1 MTGSQKWA
9 KYLHSKDLKR
19 LMNEVKRKWISYGR
33 LTGKIVLKNVTD
45 SERKDINGVIGK
57 HYASDTIS
65 ISAKDFEQA
74 ILHSSFGETSVK
86 EVLDAYFGEEIKTT
100 KESDEIKQKEDESF
114 YQTLVDILNEQNA
127 NKEVYDWLENA
138 YINKNN
144 GYRHIQRLRKE
155 SKDVLE
161 VFSSVICGIQK
172 IINEEEQYKPIAVFA
187 STISGNPHFLDRTG
201 GEGATLFVSILSY
214 LYQVEYPKD
223 AKSWYELFQKATL
236 LKNEIAGS
244 VAVYNVHFIRNNEMH
259 LGAEG
264 CYQYGEVFMA
274 SFANLYDVK
283 KACTDTHI
291 AYVVENEMVFV
302 SLQKE
307 IKNTNIALICTSG
320 QLSITAQKIIELLI
334 KGNTK
339 IFYSGDI
346 DPEGLGI
353 CDRLW
358 KRYPESI
365 TPWLMDVR
373 AYEECISNE
382 EVADNRL
389 ITLEK
394 IENPILR
401 ETASKLKQERK
412 AGYQEN
418 ILEKYIE
425 ELRK

>member
-1 MTGSQKWA
+1 M
-9 KYLHSKDLKR
+9 
-19 LMNEVKRKWISYGR
+19 
-33 LTGKIVLKNVTD
+33 
-45 SERKDINGVIGK
+45 
-57 HYASDTIS
+57 
-65 ISAKDFEQA
+65 
-74 ILHSSFGETSVK
+74 
-86 EVLDAYFGEEIKTT
+86 
-100 KESDEIKQKEDESF
+100 
-114 YQTLVDILNEQNA
+114 
-127 NKEVYDWLENA
+127 
-138 YINKNN
+138 
-144 GYRHIQRLRKE
+144 
-155 SKDVLE
+155 
-161 VFSSVICGIQK
+161 
-172 IINEEEQYKPIAVFA
+172 
-187 STISGNPHFLDRTG
+187 
-201 GEGATLFVSILSY
+201 
-214 LYQVEYPKD
+214 EYPKD

-244 VAVYNVHFIRNNEMH
+244 VAVYNVHFIRNNEKH

-283 KACTDTHI
+283 KACTDIRI

-394 IENPILR
+394 IENPILK